1 MAIQVPVR
9 GKTYEWGRSTS
20 VLSTTYSKNEGKTK
34 RKNDDKTKTFKPSKR
49 AYVLVHSETTEKF
62 K

>member
-1 MAIQVPVR
+1 MGDFDECPKHDLFEER
-9 GKTYEWGRSTS
+9 GKSDRAR
-20 VLSTTYSKNEGKTK
+20 K
-34 RKNDDKTKTFKPSKR
+34 RTRTKTKTFKPSKR